1 MDLNVDV
8 AAGNREGPSLQQ
20 FRGLL
25 VGNPYTNPAENNKV
39 VLIALILLRANQ
51 FWGLFAL
58 CCYVLP
64 IILTYCY

>member
-39 VLIALILLRANQ
+39 VLIALILLRANE
-51 FWGLFAL
+51 FGICLL
-58 CCYVLP
+58 CAVIYYLS
-64 IILTYCY
+64 Y